1 MSDALNVV
9 SSLSAGDVLVISQN
23 STTRY
28 RGVEVADLQAYMQ
41 ANLTFTGSATKVFSA
56 PSASGTNVSA
66 FPNGTTT
73 TSSNIWLIITPV
85 AGYAAMTITLPAVG
99 GLVDMQEIAVVCT
112 QSVTTLTV
120 AANGATGIIGAP
132 TTLAANA
139 YFTLKYEAV
148 TKNWYR
154 VD

>member
-28 RGVEVADLQAYMQ
+28 RGVEVADLQAYLQ
-41 ANLTFTGSATKVFSA
+41 ANLTFTGELTKVFSA
-56 PSASGTNVSA
+56 PSATGTTVSA
-66 FPNGTTT
+66 FPNGATTT
-73 TSSNIWLIITPV
+73 DQNVWLVITPL

-99 GLVDMQEIAVVCT
+99 GLVDMQEVSVNCT
-112 QSVTTLTV
+112 QSVTTLTIS
-120 AANGATGIIGAP
+120 ANGATGVIGAP

-139 YFTLKYEAV
+139 YFTLRYDAV